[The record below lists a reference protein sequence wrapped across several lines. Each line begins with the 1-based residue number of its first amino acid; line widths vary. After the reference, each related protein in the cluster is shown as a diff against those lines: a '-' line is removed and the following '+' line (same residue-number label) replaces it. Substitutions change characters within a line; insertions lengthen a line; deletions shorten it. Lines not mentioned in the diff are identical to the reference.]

1 MFYWDWTMILV
12 IPGLLLGLWAQ
23 MRVSSAFRKY
33 SAVHARSGMS
43 AEDVARSMLN
53 QAGCGNVSIR
63 SVSGNLTDHYDPRN
77 NTLRLSDGV
86 YGSSSVAAIGI
97 AAHECGHAM
106 QQHEGYAPLVL
117 RSALVPVVNLGS
129 NLYFPIFLLGLLFS
143 WEPLIYVG
151 IACFALTLVFSLAT
165 LPVEFNA
172 SGRALRVLDQQGYL
186 SSEEMDG
193 ARARAERRG
202 HDLCGGRHQQ
212 PIAAGASAHHR
223 TRSQGLTKRRAT
235 AVGETFRVS
244 VRELVAFFLF
254 SARYYAGGGRRAHAR
269 RRTGAPCAAGRR
281 RGREGK
287 EHPSRLCLPGG
298 RKWTV
303 LWPHGPV

>member
-106 QQHEGYAPLVL
+106 QQHEGYAPLML

-151 IACFALTLVFSLAT
+151 IACFALTLVFSLVT

-193 ARARAERRG
+193 ARAVLNAAAMTYVAAAISSLLQLVRLLIIARDRR
-202 HDLCGGRHQQ
+202 D
-212 PIAAGASAHHR
+212 
-223 TRSQGLTKRRAT
+223 
-235 AVGETFRVS
+235 
-244 VRELVAFFLF
+244 
-254 SARYYAGGGRRAHAR
+254 
-269 RRTGAPCAAGRR
+269 
-281 RGREGK
+281 
-287 EHPSRLCLPGG
+287 
-298 RKWTV
+298 
-303 LWPHGPV
+303 